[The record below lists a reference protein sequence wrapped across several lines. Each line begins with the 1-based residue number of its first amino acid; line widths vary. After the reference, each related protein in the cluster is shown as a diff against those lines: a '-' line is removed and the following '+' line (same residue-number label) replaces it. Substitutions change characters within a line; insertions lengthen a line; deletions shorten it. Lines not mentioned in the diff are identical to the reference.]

1 MALLK
6 KIGQAIPVN
15 PTAILKAIGH
25 AEEESMLEYHLTI
38 LIDSSLDLTLA
49 AYTKEAFKPRS
60 SNLALSVIPYFEEP
74 PIFAHDT
81 AAVVVFAAEA
91 RATGRVLSL
100 ALEAGLPAV
109 VLTLDPALLL
119 RIARNNHCEIDP
131 HSIITAPL
139 LEESSA
145 QDERYAELFR
155 ALGAWIVRKLPGERL
170 GLARA
175 LDFVRDPFVKD
186 ATQGIAL
193 QNAAVAAVFFLPG
206 TDMPVLTLN
215 QMRLFLQIASAYNA
229 ELDIQRLKELAVV
242 LLGGFGFRGIA
253 RRLVG
258 LVPVLGWAVRGA
270 VGYTGT
276 LAVGKVAQ
284 EYFKVVR

>member
-1 MALLK
+1 M
-6 KIGQAIPVN
+6 
-15 PTAILKAIGH
+15 
-25 AEEESMLEYHLTI
+25 
-38 LIDSSLDLTLA
+38 
-49 AYTKEAFKPRS
+49 
-60 SNLALSVIPYFEEP
+60 
-74 PIFAHDT
+74 
-81 AAVVVFAAEA
+81 
-91 RATGRVLSL
+91 
-100 ALEAGLPAV
+100 
-109 VLTLDPALLL
+109 
-119 RIARNNHCEIDP
+119 
-131 HSIITAPL
+131 
-139 LEESSA
+139 
-145 QDERYAELFR
+145 
-155 ALGAWIVRKLPGERL
+155 RKLPGERL